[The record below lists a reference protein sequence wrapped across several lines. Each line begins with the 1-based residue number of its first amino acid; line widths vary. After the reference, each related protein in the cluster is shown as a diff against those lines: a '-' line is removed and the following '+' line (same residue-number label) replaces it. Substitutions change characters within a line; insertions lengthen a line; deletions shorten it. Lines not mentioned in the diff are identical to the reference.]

1 MNKTKRQPRRV
12 HLVRDPSR
20 DLRRKK
26 AGPCQLPASFNLN
39 HKRGFHDVT
48 TPSMSIA
55 TPMRCRGFTLVE
67 LLVVIAIIGVLV
79 ALLLPAVQAARE
91 AARRTQCSN
100 QLRQLAIGWM
110 NHENTHGHFPTG
122 GFGFRVVGDADRGF
136 GEEQTGAWVFNI
148 LPYIEQQQIR
158 DMGAGQEPAGKA
170 IAHAQ
175 REGTPIATMNCPSRR
190 PAQPFEKGNS
200 FYVTALPG
208 GQTHSIDRSLIE
220 FQARTDYAANYGNVL
235 VNLTGSVPQFVYP
248 HESPHLPAG
257 PIVSSYFPTN
267 AGSEML
273 EVLTGVS
280 YIRSKVR
287 IAQIEDGTSNTL
299 MLGEKVVNSD
309 NYFDGNDLGDDW
321 SMYTGQQDDTY
332 RIPVD
337 LPLPDSPFAL
347 DERRFGSAHA
357 TGLNIALCDA
367 SVRFISYD
375 IDLLTFQKIGNRLD
389 GFALDDF

>member
-1 MNKTKRQPRRV
+1 MQVESHART
-12 HLVRDPSR
+12 
-20 DLRRKK
+20 
-26 AGPCQLPASFNLN
+26 A
-39 HKRGFHDVT
+39 
-48 TPSMSIA
+48 
-55 TPMRCRGFTLVE
+55 FTLVE

-110 NHENTHGHFPTG
+110 NHEDTHGHFPTG
-122 GFGFRVVGDADRGF
+122 GFGFRVIGDADRGF
-136 GEEQTGAWVFNI
+136 GEEQTGAWVFNV

-158 DMGAGQEPAGKA
+158 DMGAGQAPADKA

-175 REGTPIATMNCPSRR
+175 REGIPIATMNCPSRR

-208 GQTHSIDRSLIE
+208 GQTHSIDKSLIE
-220 FQARTDYAANYGNVL
+220 SQARTDYAANFGNVL
-235 VNLTGSVPQFVYP
+235 ANLPNGDVEFVYP
-248 HESPHLPAG
+248 HEKPDQPVG
-257 PIVSSYFPTN
+257 PIVSSFFPTD
-267 AGSEML
+267 AGKETL
-273 EVLTGVS
+273 GVLTGVS

-309 NYFDGNDLGDDW
+309 NYLDGDDLGDDW
-321 SMYTGQQDDTY
+321 SMYTGQQDDMY

-337 LPLPDSPFAL
+337 PPLPDSPFAL
-347 DERRFGSAHA
+347 DERRFGSAHSS
-357 TGLNIALCDA
+357 GLNIALCDS

-375 IDLLTFQKIGNRLD
+375 IDLLTFQKLGNRLD
-389 GFALDDF
+389 GLVLDEMP

>member
-1 MNKTKRQPRRV
+1 MNKTNWQRQRRNS
-12 HLVRDPSR
+12 HRARAESSVRT
-20 DLRRKK
+20 
-26 AGPCQLPASFNLN
+26 A
-39 HKRGFHDVT
+39 
-48 TPSMSIA
+48 
-55 TPMRCRGFTLVE
+55 FTLVE

-91 AARRTQCSN
+91 AARRSQCSN

-110 NHENTHGHFPTG
+110 NHEGTHSHFPTG

-148 LPYIEQQQIR
+148 LPYIEQQQIH

-175 REGTPIATMNCPSRR
+175 REGIPIATMNCPSRR
-190 PAQPFEKGNS
+190 PSQPFEKGNS

-220 FQARTDYAANYGNVL
+220 SQARTDYAANYGNIL
-235 VNLTGSVPQFVYP
+235 VTESSGEIVFVYP
-248 HESPHLPAG
+248 HEKPDLPAG
-257 PIVSSYFPTN
+257 PIVSSFFPTDV
-267 AGSEML
+267 GKEML
-273 EVLTGVS
+273 AILTGVS

-309 NYFDGNDLGDDW
+309 NYLDGNDLGDDW
-321 SMYTGQQDDTY
+321 SMYTGQQDDMY

-337 LPLPDSPFAL
+337 PPLPDSPFAL
-347 DERRFGSAHA
+347 DERRFGSAHPS
-357 TGLNIALCDA
+357 GLNVALCDA
-367 SVRFISYD
+367 SVHFISFD
-375 IDLLTFQKIGNRLD
+375 IDQLTFQKLGNRLD
-389 GFALDDF
+389 GITLGEF